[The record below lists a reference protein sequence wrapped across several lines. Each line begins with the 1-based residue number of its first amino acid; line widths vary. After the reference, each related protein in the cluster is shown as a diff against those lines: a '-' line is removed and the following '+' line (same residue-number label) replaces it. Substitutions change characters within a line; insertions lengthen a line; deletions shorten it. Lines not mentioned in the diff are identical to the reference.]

1 MGAGIFCC
9 RSIIDPLD
17 IIGMNYYNVC
27 MNSIVSEKGQITIP
41 KKIRNQ
47 LGLVPGTVLDIRSE
61 NGKMIGVK
69 QQPIDLIRKWRGKGK
84 LSGYT
89 STDEYLQDIR

>member
-1 MGAGIFCC
+1 MC
-9 RSIIDPLD
+9 
-17 IIGMNYYNVC
+17 MNYYNVC

-84 LSGYT
+84 LPGYT

>member
-1 MGAGIFCC
+1 M
-9 RSIIDPLD
+9 
-17 IIGMNYYNVC
+17 GMNYYNIC
-27 MNSIVSEKGQITIP
+27 MNSIISEKGQITIP

-84 LSGYT
+84 LPGYT

>member
-1 MGAGIFCC
+1 
-9 RSIIDPLD
+9 
-17 IIGMNYYNVC
+17 MNNYNIR

-69 QQPIDLIRKWRGKGK
+69 QQPIDFIHKWRGKGR
-84 LSGYT
+84 LPGYT
-89 STDEYLQDIR
+89 GTDEYLQDIR